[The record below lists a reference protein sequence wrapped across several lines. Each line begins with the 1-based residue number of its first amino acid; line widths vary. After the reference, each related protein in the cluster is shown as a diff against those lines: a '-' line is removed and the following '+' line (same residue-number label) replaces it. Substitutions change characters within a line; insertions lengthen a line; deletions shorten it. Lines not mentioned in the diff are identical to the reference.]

1 MRRLGLSLMLA
12 VLMLVG
18 LTVPALAQNPTVT
31 ITVNAATVSI
41 TNSHATWNITALVG
55 AVNVDDIVYFSATGD
70 QDDGYSQIVN
80 TGNVAVDIEVQG
92 TNFEGGAY
100 DWTLAAAT
108 GVETYSLYANNGSQ
122 GATYGVEVKSAVYND
137 ICTSLAAS
145 NNWNWSMKFTAPSG
159 FNGND
164 DGSAKTAT
172 VTLAVTQSPP

>member
-1 MRRLGLSLMLA
+1 MRKLI
-12 VLMLVG
+12 
-18 LTVPALAQNPTVT
+18 ALALVLVTMFTLVAGPVGASNPTVT

-55 AVNVDDIVYFSATGD
+55 AVNVDDIVYFSATGA

-100 DWTLAAAT
+100 DWTLAAST

-122 GATYGVEVKSAVYND
+122 GATYGVEVKSAAYND